1 MAVGFENGSVML
13 FKGDV
18 TRDRY
23 ESTIQI
29 LILKSVGSL
38 ICCGFYVYTDVSKK
52 NKNRKWQRI
61 LRTMR
66 FNIKNTLDVW

>member
-52 NKNRKWQRI
+52 K
-61 LRTMR
+61 
-66 FNIKNTLDVW
+66 IKIGNGREFLEPCVLT